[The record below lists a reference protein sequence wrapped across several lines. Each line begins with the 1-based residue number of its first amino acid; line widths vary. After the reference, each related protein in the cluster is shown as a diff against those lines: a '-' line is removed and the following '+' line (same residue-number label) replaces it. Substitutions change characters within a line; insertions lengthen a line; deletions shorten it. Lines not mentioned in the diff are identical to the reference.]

1 MSQGNGAPVARESAP
16 EWCSNDCPGEKNMQR
31 SALVVGASGIGGR
44 YAARELLAHGWT
56 VYGLARRPPRD
67 LPGMIPVVADL
78 LDEVGLPAAL
88 ADLAPTHVFITTW
101 MRQDSEAENIRVN
114 ALMVRNLLDALAPK
128 KSVRHVALVTGLKH
142 YLGPFE
148 AYASSGTLPDTPLRE
163 SQPRLPIENFYY
175 AQEDEVYAAAE
186 RDRFT
191 WTVHRP
197 HSMIGMAV
205 GNAMNMGT
213 TLAVYASICKET
225 GRPFQFPG
233 SEAQWKGL
241 SDVTDARML
250 AKQLRWAADCDAARN
265 EAFNISNGDYFRWSW
280 LWRRLAAWFG
290 VQAAGWNGTVQP
302 LEAAM
307 ANDAELWSEMARRH
321 GLREAALDRLAS
333 PWHTDLDLGRP
344 IEVMTDMANSRRLGF
359 ASWQSTEDSF
369 FDLFAALRAERL
381 IP

>member
-1 MSQGNGAPVARESAP
+1 
-16 EWCSNDCPGEKNMQR
+16 MQR

-44 YAARELLAHGWT
+44 YTARELLAHGWT
-56 VYGLARRPPRD
+56 VYGLARTPPRD
-67 LPGMIPVVADL
+67 LPGLIPVAAAL
-78 LDEVGLPAAL
+78 LDTAVLAEAL
-88 ADLAPTHVFITTW
+88 AASLGNAAPTHVFITTW
-101 MRQDSEAENIRVN
+101 MRQDTEAENIRVN
-114 ALMVRNLLDALAPK
+114 AAMVRNLLDALAPR
-128 KSVRHVALVTGLKH
+128 KSLRHVALVTGLKH

-163 SQPRLPIENFYY
+163 AQPRLPLENFYY
-175 AQEDEVYAAAE
+175 AQEDEVYAAAA

-191 WTVHRP
+191 WSVHRP
-197 HSMIGMAV
+197 HTVIGLAV
-205 GNAMNMGT
+205 GNAMNLGT

-233 SEAQWKGL
+233 SEAQWNGL

-250 AKQLRWAADCDAARN
+250 AKQLRWAADTDTAKN
-265 EAFNISNGDYFRWSW
+265 DAFNITNGDYFRWSW

-290 VQAAGWNGTVQP
+290 VQAAGFDGQVRP
-302 LEAAM
+302 LEQEM
-307 ANDAELWSEMARRH
+307 AGDAEVWRKIAQKHNLV
-321 GLREAALDRLAS
+321 EADLGRLAS
-333 PWHTDLDLGRP
+333 AWHTDLDLGRP

-359 ASWQSTEDSF
+359 AAWQATEDSF